1 MKLLLR
7 KALGFFDVRDIF
19 VFGGLLAVG
28 FGAGMIYDPA
38 APIVVGA
45 GFFWLGVRKQ

>member
-1 MKLLLR
+1 MKLFFI

-28 FGAGMIYDPA
+28 LGAGMIYEPA
-38 APIVVGA
+38 APIAIGA